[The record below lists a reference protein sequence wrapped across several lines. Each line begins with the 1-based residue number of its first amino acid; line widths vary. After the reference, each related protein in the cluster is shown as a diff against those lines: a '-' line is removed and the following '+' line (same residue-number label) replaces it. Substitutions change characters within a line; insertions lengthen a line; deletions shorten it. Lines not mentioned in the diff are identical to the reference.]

1 MLSLISV
8 FIIQIGMIEND
19 EYDLKFNHNLRI
31 STKFEIRK
39 VIDSTHGVFF
49 RSLDRVIIPHKCMPL
64 MKMILDMEG
73 IKFFVLSEEEY
84 KKLEIGNDDGDSN
97 TNKMDKSFIW
107 DPIKDYDTPD
117 TIHPNETFGG
127 KTLVVRVNRDTGVIK
142 TSKYDA
148 PLVSFIKSLKKEHR
162 KYNTDTHEWII
173 NDKSTLNHFITQVRK
188 MPALLVEMA

>member
-1 MLSLISV
+1 
-8 FIIQIGMIEND
+8 MIEND
-19 EYDLKFNHNLRI
+19 EYDLKFNTDLSM
-31 STKFEIRK
+31 STRFKIKKIIE
-39 VIDSTHGVFF
+39 STHGVFF
-49 RSLDRVIIPHKCMPL
+49 KYLDKVIIPQKSMPI

-84 KKLEIGNDDGDSN
+84 KKLEIGNGEDKNN
-97 TNKMDKSFIW
+97 TKMDKSFIW

-127 KTLVVRVNRDTGVIK
+127 KTLVVRVNRETGVIK

-148 PLVSFIKSLKKEHR
+148 PLVGFIKSLKKEHR

-188 MPALLVEMA
+188 MPALLVEIA